1 MNDMDGGKSLL
12 SGVSGA
18 ITTGH
23 HTRFD
28 QDIGDINDPLLDS
41 GLDSGL
47 NLGSDSM
54 AMGLSNIESSGMDGM
69 GMGLGSFNDQGIG
82 NGNGNLF

>member
-28 QDIGDINDPLLDS
+28 QDLGDINDPL
-41 GLDSGL
+41 LDSGL

-69 GMGLGSFNDQGIG
+69 GLGLGSFNGQGIG